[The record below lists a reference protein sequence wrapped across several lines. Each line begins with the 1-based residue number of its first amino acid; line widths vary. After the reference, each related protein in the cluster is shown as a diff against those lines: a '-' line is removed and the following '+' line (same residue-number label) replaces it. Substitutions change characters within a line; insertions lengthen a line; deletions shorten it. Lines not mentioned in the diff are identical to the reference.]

1 MILIC
6 GAGITGLSIARE
18 LLNKGFCDITIIE
31 KEKTLGKHASG
42 RNSGVLHAGIYYT
55 PDSLKAQCCLKG
67 NRLMKQY
74 CKEKGL
80 TLIESGK
87 VIVTKKESELST
99 LEELYRRAKLNG
111 ALVEIID
118 EKALKEIE
126 PYAKT
131 CKKALFSPETAI
143 INPDEI
149 LNSLEA
155 ELSDRGVKILKGV
168 TLNGVKGS
176 RIAVTDRG
184 KIEFVKFINASGAHA
199 DRIAHKFGLAFNYRI
214 IPFKGLYKK
223 LTKEKAN
230 LVRGNIYPVPD
241 IRNPFLGIH
250 FTKIHDSTVYVGP
263 TATPAFGRE
272 NYGIF
277 DDIGFETLKILYR
290 DFSLFISNAKFR
302 NTAFTEVRKY
312 FKKKFYEDVKDMIE
326 GVGIEDLL
334 PSNKVGIRPQ
344 LIDVNK
350 KELVMDF
357 LVIKDSNT
365 IHILNAISP
374 AFTSAF
380 AFAEFIIKEY
390 FMEKNNG
397 KLV

>member
-290 DFSLFISNAKFR
+290 DFSLFISNEKFR
-302 NTAFTEVRKY
+302 NTAFTEIRKY

-334 PSNKVGIRPQ
+334 PSNKAGIRPQ

>member
-18 LLNKGFCDITIIE
+18 LLNYGFSDITIIE
-31 KEKTLGKHASG
+31 KEQNLGKHASG

-55 PDSLKAQCCLKG
+55 PDSLKAKFCLKG

-74 CKEKGL
+74 CRQKGL

-87 VIVTKKESELST
+87 VIVTKKESELTT
-99 LEELYRRAKLNG
+99 LNELYRRAKLNG
-111 ALVEIID
+111 ANVELID
-118 EKALKEIE
+118 EKALKKIE

-131 CKKALFSPETAI
+131 FKEALFSPETAV
-143 INPDEI
+143 INPQEI
-149 LNSLEA
+149 LNTLET
-155 ELSDRGVKILKGV
+155 ELSGKGVKIIKGV
-168 TLNGVKGS
+168 TLHDVKGS
-176 RIAVTDRG
+176 RTAITDRG
-184 KIEFVKFINASGAHA
+184 DMEFDHFINAAGAHA
-199 DRIAHKFGLAFNYRI
+199 DRIAHMFGLAKQYRI
-214 IPFKGLYKK
+214 VPFKGLYKK
-223 LTKEKAN
+223 LNKDKSF

-241 IRNPFLGIH
+241 IKNPFLGVH
-250 FTKIHDSTVYVGP
+250 FTKIHDGTVYVGP

-272 NYGIF
+272 NYNVF
-277 DDIGFETLKILYR
+277 DDLGIETLKILWR
-290 DFSLFISNAKFR
+290 DFSLFLSNEKIR
-302 NTAFTEVRKY
+302 NTAFTEMRKY

-326 GVGIEDLL
+326 GVSIDDLL

-344 LIDVNK
+344 LIDLNK

-380 AFAEFIIKEY
+380 SFAEFVVKEY
-390 FMEKNNG
+390 FMVTG
-397 KLV
+397 

>member
-131 CKKALFSPETAI
+131 CKKALFSPETVI

-168 TLNGVKGS
+168 
-176 RIAVTDRG
+176 
-184 KIEFVKFINASGAHA
+184 
-199 DRIAHKFGLAFNYRI
+199 
-214 IPFKGLYKK
+214 
-223 LTKEKAN
+223 
-230 LVRGNIYPVPD
+230 
-241 IRNPFLGIH
+241 H
-250 FTKIHDSTVYVGP
+250 FTKIHDGTVYVGP

-290 DFSLFISNAKFR
+290 DFSLFISNEKFR

-334 PSNKVGIRPQ
+334 PSNKAGIRPQ